1 MEFLL
6 NKEALKGLSEA
17 DQAAVKDQALG
28 QFLLGSIFG
37 GQGIA
42 SGYQAVQNIIPSIQ
56 QQRQQQGLLKEVANI
71 QEKYFPNEQQET
83 RQALNTNLGRD
94 RLASNPYSL
103 TTSLGLPQ
111 ENIQAQGRNQPI
123 DFNAALK
130 DVARLSTNPN
140 ATKMLPGITEAFKN
154 LQPTVQAGGLITDPN
169 RNVTGGLP
177 QYDAQRGLVSSPTV
191 RGGSVQFNVS
201 SAPGYAKAIESNI
214 TYQPQP
220 GEVPLYDRAGNLVS
234 VTTMGGST
242 ENLLARKK
250 AEAQGGAFGL
260 VDTVINPIT
269 QQKEYKSRADIL
281 GLNNVINGPSLTS
294 GKGTPGITTRSG
306 GGTIAALSPA
316 QEAINATAAKRY
328 DEFTK
333 TSLDAAM
340 TSGDRRTSAE
350 YLYNA
355 SEQLDPN
362 KLTEFF
368 ATGASY
374 MRAIPGVGDK
384 FDSYVGNVNMFNKTR
399 SEGVLKGLQSIKGN
413 ANAFEGGVVD
423 KATTGVTDPKFVTKY
438 LSALEI
444 ASADKDDARQ
454 KFVDAYTGNPKN
466 VYTAWAS
473 SPDNPRIYNHPKVN
487 QFLNEQVRANPSAPV
502 LPAGFGL
509 VQDGKTKQYGIKK
522 PDGSVMLLGQ

>member
-6 NKEALKGLSEA
+6 NKESLKGLSQE

-42 SGYQAVQNIIPSIQ
+42 SGYQAVQNIIPSMQ
-56 QQRQQQGLLKEVANI
+56 QQREQQGLLREVSKI
-71 QEKYFPNEQQET
+71 KEKYFPDEQQET
-83 RQALNTNLGRD
+83 RQALNANLGRE
-94 RLASNPYSL
+94 RLASSPYSL
-103 TTSLGLPQ
+103 STSLGLPP
-111 ENIQAQGRNQPI
+111 ENVQPQAMGQPI
-123 DFNAALK
+123 DFNAAYK

-140 ATKMLPGITEAFKN
+140 AAKLLPGIADAFKN
-154 LQPTVQAGGLITDPN
+154 LQPRVQGDLILNPNQQIIGSLPTQKDLVQTKLNPFTGLFEANPVQNAMRSQIAVTPPKVSADTMLGISPSGGLVQMAIPGATTAIEDIEGAKARAQAQGQVEQVIGADGKAYFVPRASLLNRPPSGGTTGGTTGSTTGGAGG
-169 RNVTGGLP
+169 GG
-177 QYDAQRGLVSSPTV
+177 V
-191 RGGSVQFNVS
+191 
-201 SAPGYAKAIESNI
+201 AKI
-214 TYQPQP
+214 
-220 GEVPLYDRAGNLVS
+220 
-234 VTTMGGST
+234 
-242 ENLLARKK
+242 
-250 AEAQGGAFGL
+250 
-260 VDTVINPIT
+260 
-269 QQKEYKSRADIL
+269 
-281 GLNNVINGPSLTS
+281 
-294 GKGTPGITTRSG
+294 
-306 GGTIAALSPA
+306 SPA
-316 QEAINATAAKRY
+316 QEAINAAAAKRY

-333 TSLDAAM
+333 TSLDSAM
-340 TSGDRRTSAE
+340 TANDRRTSAE

-355 SEQLDPN
+355 AEQIDPN

-374 MRAIPGVGDK
+374 IRAIPGVGDK

-423 KATTGVTDPKFVTKY
+423 KATTGVSDPKFVTKY

-454 KFVDAYTGNPKN
+454 RFVDAYTGNPKN

-502 LPAGFGL
+502 LPAGFNL